1 MEEWVGQ
8 IWHKIITRV
17 ADDHYPEAVVTLDEV
32 SQPVGVLFRALG
44 GDGALRVTASETTT
58 NRARRSW
65 LQRVAGTHQ
74 GVELAWRDEQT
85 LRLPPRIDL
94 FPERQLNRQL
104 YRWLAAM
111 AARQGY
117 QGERPGQ
124 PPLPWLQH
132 NQQLTREL
140 LHHYPG
146 LAPLYAELLAAQL
159 ARRPDPETLP
169 AEEARLERA
178 IQQALREPGSVKE
191 TFTLTRPPQ
200 PVHLWLHPSPPL
212 TPEALATRRSDPDE
226 PQGGGSTHD
235 PEEQRQRRAERTEEP
250 EENQGLLAMR
260 MESIMG
266 QAEYV
271 KVDRG
276 TEDEEDMAAAK
287 AAADDMEFLSVTQG
301 KTSASRIR
309 FDLDLPSAA
318 DDDLTLGEGIW
329 LPEWDYKKRIMRED
343 YCCLQPMLAR
353 NAPPMPLPEHLRKT
367 SQRLRNQFQGLAPAR
382 IWYRG
387 QEDGSEIDLD
397 AYERF
402 VTQRSL
408 GVVAEDGRLYRE
420 LRQGGRD
427 LSCLLLADLSLSTD
441 ASISNDARIID
452 VIRDSLYL
460 FADALDATGDR
471 FALYGFSSRRR
482 DHVRFHLL
490 KNFDERYGAK
500 IRGRIAQI
508 KPGYYTR
515 MGTAIRHST
524 RLLAAQGGS
533 QKLLLI
539 LTDGKPNDLDQYEGR
554 YGIED
559 TRMAIQEARRQG
571 LRPFCVTI
579 DKQGRDYLPHI
590 FGSSGYVVIRR
601 PSELPQ
607 QLPLLYAQLT
617 A

>member
-8 IWHKIITRV
+8 LWHKMVTRA
-17 ADDHYPEAVVTLDEV
+17 ADDHYPEAAVTLDEMAR
-32 SQPVGVLFRALG
+32 PVGVLFRALG
-44 GDGALRVTASETTT
+44 GDGALRVTAAEATTHG
-58 NRARRSW
+58 ARRSW
-65 LQRVAGTHQ
+65 LQRIAGSNQ

-104 YRWLAAM
+104 YRWLAAL
-111 AARQGY
+111 AARQKSD
-117 QGERPGQ
+117 ERR
-124 PPLPWLQH
+124 PWLQQ
-132 NQQLTREL
+132 NQQLTCEL
-140 LHHYPG
+140 LDNYPG
-146 LAPLYAELLAAQL
+146 LRALYAQLLQAQL
-159 ARRPDPETLP
+159 ALRPDPATLP
-169 AEEARLERA
+169 ADEARLERA
-178 IQQALREPGSVKE
+178 IQQALKEPGSVTGE
-191 TFTLTRPPQ
+191 FTLDSAPQ
-200 PVHLWLHPSPPL
+200 PVHLWLHPSPPR
-212 TPEALATRRSDPDE
+212 TAEPLAAQRNDPDD
-226 PQGGGSTHD
+226 PQAGGSSHD
-235 PEEQRQRRAERTEEP
+235 PEEERQRRAERAEAP

-260 MESIMG
+260 MESIFG
-266 QAEYV
+266 QAEYI
-271 KVDRG
+271 KLDRG
-276 TEDEEDMAAAK
+276 TEDEDDMEKAK
-287 AAADDMEFLSVTQG
+287 EAADDMEFLSVTQG

-318 DDDLTLGEGIW
+318 DDDIHLGEGIK
-329 LPEWDYKKRIMRED
+329 LPEWDYKKRLMREE
-343 YCCLQPMLAR
+343 YCCLQPMLASDV
-353 NAPPMPLPEHLRKT
+353 PPAALPDHLRKT
-367 SQRLRNQFQGLAPAR
+367 SRRLRNQFQGLAPAR

-387 QEDGSEIDLD
+387 QEEGGEIDLD

-402 VTQRSL
+402 ITQRAL
-408 GVVAEDGRLYRE
+408 GQVAEDGRLYRE

-441 ASISNDARIID
+441 AAINNQSRIID

-482 DHVRFHLL
+482 DHVRFHQL
-490 KNFDERYGAK
+490 KAFDEKFGAR
-500 IRGRIAQI
+500 IRGRIAMI

-515 MGTAIRHST
+515 MGAAIRHST
-524 RLLAAQGGS
+524 RLLAQQGGT

-559 TRMAIQEARRQG
+559 TRMAIVEARRQG

-590 FGSSGYVVIRR
+590 FGSSGYVVIRK
-601 PSELPQ
+601 PAELPK

-617 A
+617 R

>member
-8 IWHKIITRV
+8 IWHKLITRA
-17 ADDHYPEAVVTLDEV
+17 ADDHYPEAAVSLDEE
-32 SQPVGVLFRALG
+32 SQRVGVLFRALG
-44 GDGALRVTASETTT
+44 GDGALRVGAAEATTHS
-58 NRARRSW
+58 ARRGW
-65 LQRVAGTHQ
+65 LQRIAGSNQT
-74 GVELAWRDEQT
+74 VELAWRDEQT
-85 LRLPPRIDL
+85 LRLPPQIAL
-94 FPERQLNRQL
+94 FPQRQLNRDL

-111 AARQGY
+111 AAKHSTVATQLT
-117 QGERPGQ
+117 Q
-124 PPLPWLQH
+124 PWLQQ

-140 LHHYPG
+140 LDNYPG
-146 LAPLYAELLAAQL
+146 LNTLYSRLLQAQL
-159 ARRPDPETLP
+159 ALRPDPTTLP
-169 AEEARLERA
+169 PDEARSEYI
-178 IQQALREPGSVKE
+178 IQQALKEPGSVNE
-191 TFTLTRPPQ
+191 EFTLNRAPQ
-200 PVHLWLHPSPPL
+200 PVYLWLHPCPPL
-212 TPEALATRRSDPDE
+212 SAEAVAARRDDPDD
-226 PQGGGSTHD
+226 PQAGGSSHD
-235 PEEQRQRRAERTEEP
+235 AEDNRRRRAEQTEEP
-250 EENQGLLAMR
+250 KENQGLLAMR
-260 MESIMG
+260 MEAIFG

-276 TEDEEDMAAAK
+276 TEEEDDMDTAHAAAN
-287 AAADDMEFLSVTQG
+287 DMEFLSITQG

-318 DDDLTLGEGIW
+318 DDDISLGEGIL
-329 LPEWDYKKRIMRED
+329 LPEWDYKKRIMRDD

-353 NAPPMPLPEHLRKT
+353 DASPAPLPGHLRKT
-367 SQRLRNQFQGLAPAR
+367 SRRLRNQFQGLAPAR

-387 QEDGSEIDLD
+387 QEEGSEIDLD

-402 VTQRSL
+402 VSQRAL
-408 GVVAEDGRLYRE
+408 GAVAEDGRLYRE

-441 ASISNDARIID
+441 AAINNDARIID

-490 KNFDERYGAK
+490 KNFDEKYGAK
-500 IRGRIAQI
+500 IRGRIEKI

-515 MGTAIRHST
+515 MGTAIRQST
-524 RLLAAQGGS
+524 RLLAAQGGN

-579 DKQGRDYLPHI
+579 DKEGRDYLPHI
-590 FGSSGYVVIRR
+590 FGNSGYVVIRR
-601 PSELPQ
+601 PSELPK

>member
-8 IWHKIITRV
+8 LWHKMITRA
-17 ADDHYPEAVVTLDEV
+17 ADDHYPEAAVSLEEV
-32 SQPVGVLFRALG
+32 AQPIGVLFRALG
-44 GDGALRVTASETTT
+44 GDGALRVTAAEATTHG
-58 NRARRSW
+58 ARRSW
-65 LQRVAGTHQ
+65 LQRIAGSNQ
-74 GVELAWRDEQT
+74 AVELAWRDEQT
-85 LRLPPRIDL
+85 LRLPPHIDI
-94 FPERQLNRQL
+94 FAERELNRAL

-111 AARQGY
+111 AARQSS
-117 QGERPGQ
+117 Q
-124 PPLPWLQH
+124 PSRPWLQQ
-132 NQQLTREL
+132 NQQLTCEL
-140 LHHYPG
+140 LADYPG
-146 LAPLYAELLAAQL
+146 LRPLYAQLLQAQL
-159 ARRPDPETLP
+159 ARRPDPATLP
-169 AEEARLERA
+169 ENEARVERA
-178 IQQALREPGSVKE
+178 IQQALQQPGTVGES
-191 TFTLTRPPQ
+191 FTLSAHPQ
-200 PVHLWLHPSPPL
+200 PVHLWLHPSPPMVAE
-212 TPEALATRRSDPDE
+212 PLATRRDDPDD
-226 PQGGGSTHD
+226 PQGGGESHD
-235 PEEQRQRRAERTEEP
+235 PEEQRQRRAEHAEAP
-250 EENQGLLAMR
+250 EEDQGLLAMR
-260 MESIMG
+260 MESIFG
-266 QAEYV
+266 QAEYI
-271 KVDRG
+271 KLDRG
-276 TEDEEDMAAAK
+276 TEDEDDMAKAK
-287 AAADDMEFLSVTQG
+287 EAADDMEFLSITQG

-318 DDDLTLGEGIW
+318 DDDIHLGPGIH

-343 YCCLQPMLAR
+343 YCCLQPMLAAD
-353 NAPPMPLPEHLRKT
+353 APPASLPEHLRKT
-367 SQRLRNQFQGLAPAR
+367 SRRLRNQFQGLAPAR

-387 QEDGSEIDLD
+387 EEDGSEIDLD

-441 ASISNDARIID
+441 ASINNEARIID

-482 DHVRFHLL
+482 DHVRFHQL
-490 KNFDERYGAK
+490 KAFDEKFGAK

-515 MGTAIRHST
+515 MGTAIRQST

-559 TRMAIQEARRQG
+559 TRVAIQEARRQG

-601 PSELPQ
+601 PSELPM

>member
-8 IWHKIITRV
+8 LWHKIVTRA
-17 ADDHYPEAVVTLDEV
+17 ADDHYPEAAVTLDEV
-32 SQPVGVLFRALG
+32 SNRIGVLFRALG
-44 GDGALRVTASETTT
+44 GDGALRVTAAEASAHG
-58 NRARRSW
+58 ARRSW
-65 LQRVAGTHQ
+65 MQRIAGSHQ
-74 GVELAWRDEQT
+74 SVELAWRDEQT
-85 LRLPPRIDL
+85 LRLPPIIDL
-94 FPERQLNRQL
+94 FPERQLNEEL

-111 AARQGY
+111 AAQQGTSSN
-117 QGERPGQ
+117 RPSQ
-124 PPLPWLQH
+124 PWLQH
-132 NQQLTREL
+132 NQRLTGEL
-140 LHHYPG
+140 LANYPG
-146 LAPLYAELLAAQL
+146 LRTLYAHLLQAQL
-159 ARRPDPETLP
+159 ALRPDPTTLSP
-169 AEEARLERA
+169 DEARLERA
-178 IQQALREPGSVKE
+178 IQQALREPGSVSE
-191 TFTLTRPPQ
+191 ELLVERPPQ

-212 TPEALATRRSDPDE
+212 TAEAVATRRDDPDD
-226 PQGGGSTHD
+226 PQAGGSSHD
-235 PEEQRQRRAERTEEP
+235 PEEERQRRAERTEAP
-250 EENQGLLAMR
+250 EENQGMLAMR
-260 MESIMG
+260 MESIFG
-266 QAEYV
+266 QAEYI
-271 KVDRG
+271 KLDRG
-276 TEDEEDMAAAK
+276 TEDEDDMEKAK
-287 AAADDMEFLSVTQG
+287 EAADDMEFLSVTQG

-318 DDDLTLGEGIW
+318 DDDIILGKGIW
-329 LPEWDYKKRIMRED
+329 LPEWDYKKRLLRED
-343 YCCLQPMLAR
+343 HCCLQQMLAAD
-353 NAPPMPLPEHLRKT
+353 APPVPLPEHLRKT
-367 SQRLRNQFQGLAPAR
+367 SRRLRNQFQGLAPAR

-402 VTQRSL
+402 VAQRAL
-408 GVVAEDGRLYRE
+408 GEVAEDGRLYRE

-441 ASISNDARIID
+441 AAINNDARIID

-460 FADALDATGDR
+460 FSDALDATGDR

-482 DHVRFHLL
+482 DHVRYHLL
-490 KNFDERYGAK
+490 KGFDEKYGAK
-500 IRGRIAQI
+500 IRGRLAKI

-515 MGTAIRHST
+515 MGTAIRQST
-524 RLLAAQGGS
+524 RLLVKQGGT

-554 YGIED
+554 YGVED
-559 TRMAIQEARRQG
+559 TRMAILEARRQG

-601 PSELPQ
+601 PSELPR

>member
-8 IWHKIITRV
+8 IWHKIITRA

-32 SQPVGVLFRALG
+32 AKPVGILFRALG
-44 GDGALRVTASETTT
+44 GDGGLRVTATDATAHQ
-58 NRARRSW
+58 ARRSW
-65 LQRVAGTHQ
+65 LQRIAGSNQT
-74 GVELAWRDEQT
+74 VELAWRDDQT
-85 LRLPPRIDL
+85 LHMPQSIDIFPQRRL
-94 FPERQLNRQL
+94 NAAL
-104 YRWLAAM
+104 YQWLAAL
-111 AARQGY
+111 AASQCTDTIHTA
-117 QGERPGQ
+117 
-124 PPLPWLQH
+124 LPWLQQ
-132 NQQLTREL
+132 NQQLSRKL
-140 LHHYPG
+140 LQNYPG
-146 LAPLYAELLAAQL
+146 LKSLYAELLDAQL
-159 ARRPDPETLP
+159 ARRPDPETLTQNE
-169 AEEARLERA
+169 AEHERA
-178 IQQALREPGSVKE
+178 IQQALREPGSVNG
-191 TFTLTRPPQ
+191 TINCDTAPQ
-200 PVHLWLHPSPPL
+200 PVHLWLHPAPPMVSDSV
-212 TPEALATRRSDPDE
+212 ASRRNDPDD
-226 PQGGGSTHD
+226 PQGGGSTYD
-235 PEEQRQRRAERTEEP
+235 PEEKRRRRAERTEAP
-250 EENQGLLAMR
+250 KENQGLLAMR

-276 TEDEEDMAAAK
+276 TEEEEDMQAAK
-287 AAADDMEFLSVTQG
+287 EAADDMEFLSITQG

-318 DDDLTLGEGIW
+318 DDDTALGEGIW
-329 LPEWDYKKRIMRED
+329 LPEWDYKKRLMRDD
-343 YCCLQPMLAR
+343 YCCLQPMLA
-353 NAPPMPLPEHLRKT
+353 ADATPAPLPVHLQKT
-367 SQRLRNQFQGLAPAR
+367 ARRLRNQFQALAPAR
-382 IWYRG
+382 VWYRA

-397 AYERF
+397 AYERYA
-402 VTQRSL
+402 TQRQL

-441 ASISNDARIID
+441 AAINNEARIID

-482 DHVRFHLL
+482 DHVRFHQL
-490 KNFDERYGAK
+490 KEFDEKYGAK
-500 IRGRIAQI
+500 IRGRLLKI

-515 MGTAIRHST
+515 MGAAIRQST
-524 RLLAAQGGS
+524 RLLAKQGGN

-590 FGSSGYVVIRR
+590 FGNSGYVVIRR
-601 PSELPQ
+601 PAELPK

>member
-8 IWHKIITRV
+8 LWHKVITRA
-17 ADDHYPEAVVTLDEV
+17 ADNHYPEAAVTLDEV
-32 SQPVGVLFRALG
+32 AQPVGILFRALG
-44 GDGALRVTASETTT
+44 GDGALRVTASEASAHH
-58 NRARRSW
+58 ARRSW
-65 LQRVAGTHQ
+65 LQRIAGTHQ
-74 GVELAWRDEQT
+74 GVELAWRDDQT

-94 FPERQLNRQL
+94 FPDRHLNRQL

-111 AARQGY
+111 AAQQGAHHI
-117 QGERPGQ
+117 RVAR
-124 PPLPWLQH
+124 PWLQH
-132 NQQLTREL
+132 NQQLTHEL
-140 LHHYPG
+140 LQRYPG
-146 LAPLYAELLAAQL
+146 LRSLYAELLAAQL
-159 ARRPDPETLP
+159 VLRPDPATLP
-169 AEEARLERA
+169 PDEAQLERV
-178 IQQALREPGSVKE
+178 IQQALREPGSVMKNPV
-191 TFTLTRPPQ
+191 LSRAPQ
-200 PVHLWLHPSPPL
+200 PVHLWLHPAPPL
-212 TPEALATRRSDPDE
+212 TSEGVAARREDPDQ
-226 PQGGGSTHD
+226 PQGGGNTHD
-235 PEEQRQRRAERTEEP
+235 PEEQRQRRAERTEAP
-250 EENQGLLAMR
+250 QENQGLITMR
-260 MESIMG
+260 MESIFG
-266 QAEYV
+266 KAEYV
-271 KVDRG
+271 KLDRG
-276 TEDEEDMAAAK
+276 TEDEEDMSAAK

-318 DDDLTLGEGIW
+318 DDDIALGAGIR
-329 LPEWDYKKRIMRED
+329 LPEWDYKKRVMRED
-343 YCCLQPMLAR
+343 YCCLQPMLAAD
-353 NAPPMPLPEHLRKT
+353 APPMPLPAHLHKT
-367 SQRLRNQFQGLAPAR
+367 SRRLRNQFQGLAPAR

-441 ASISNDARIID
+441 AAISNEARIID
-452 VIRDSLYL
+452 VIRDALYL
-460 FADALDATGDR
+460 FADALEATGDR

-490 KNFDERYGAK
+490 KNFDEKYGAK
-500 IRGRIAQI
+500 IRGRIAKI

-515 MGTAIRHST
+515 MGTAIRQST

-559 TRMAIQEARRQG
+559 TRMAIHEARRQG

>member
-8 IWHKIITRV
+8 IWHKIITRA
-17 ADDHYPEAVVTLDEV
+17 ADDHFPEAAVTLEEG

-44 GDGALRVTASETTT
+44 GDGALRVTATDATAH
-58 NRARRSW
+58 NARRSW
-65 LQRVAGTHQ
+65 LQRIAGSNQT
-74 GVELAWRDEQT
+74 VELAWRDEQT
-85 LRLPPRIDL
+85 LRLPPHIDIY
-94 FPERQLNRQL
+94 PTRELNLAL
-104 YRWLAAM
+104 YRWLAAL
-111 AARQGY
+111 AARQ
-117 QGERPGQ
+117 EEHDPR
-124 PPLPWLQH
+124 LARPWLQH
-132 NQQLTREL
+132 NQHLSHEL
-140 LHHYPG
+140 LDAYPG
-146 LAPLYAELLAAQL
+146 MRPLYAELLDAEL

-169 AEEARLERA
+169 KSEAQYERA
-178 IQQALREPGSVKE
+178 IQQALREPGSVGK
-191 TFTLTRPPQ
+191 TPPCNKVPQ
-200 PVHLWLHPSPPL
+200 PVHLWLHPAPPL
-212 TPEALATRRSDPDE
+212 AAEPAGMPRNDPDD
-226 PQGGGSTHD
+226 PQGGGSTFD
-235 PEEQRQRRAERTEEP
+235 PEEQRRRRAERTEKP
-250 EENQGLLAMR
+250 KENQGLLSMR
-260 MESIMG
+260 MESIFG
-266 QAEYV
+266 KAEYV

-276 TEDEEDMAAAK
+276 TDEEEDMQEAK
-287 AAADDMEFLSVTQG
+287 EAADDMEFLSVTQG

-318 DDDLTLGEGIW
+318 DDDITLGKGIW
-329 LPEWDYKKRIMRED
+329 LPEWDYKKRLMRDD
-343 YCCLQPMLAR
+343 YCCLQPMLATD
-353 NAPPMPLPEHLRKT
+353 AQPTALPAHLQKT
-367 SQRLRNQFQGLAPAR
+367 ARRLRNQFQALAPAR
-382 IWYRG
+382 IWYRA

-397 AYERF
+397 AYEHYA
-402 VTQRSL
+402 TQRQL

-441 ASISNDARIID
+441 AAINNEARIID

-460 FADALDATGDR
+460 FADALEATGDR

-490 KNFDERYGAK
+490 KNFDEKYGAK
-500 IRGRIAQI
+500 IRGRIDKI

-515 MGTAIRHST
+515 MGTAIRQST
-524 RLLAAQGGS
+524 RLLAEQGGN

-590 FGSSGYVVIRR
+590 FGNSGYVVIRR
-601 PSELPQ
+601 PAELPK